1 MVIDR
6 TRERSATGV
15 EATIVA
21 PVVEYGETSTIE
33 AHTPIALISPQSLTP
48 LVDCEAVKQR
58 GSGTPPEFRDGAT
71 VRKMRRVFLAL
82 IDDGRTTD

>member
-48 LVDCEAVKQR
+48 PEIA
-58 GSGTPPEFRDGAT
+58 SGTASGTSAARIPVVDANADTRLTAWC
-71 VRKMRRVFLAL
+71 
-82 IDDGRTTD
+82 